1 MKKNDRMKEGNGN
14 RKSFRHRTGFTL
26 VELLITIAI
35 IAILCAILLPALGK
49 VREKG
54 RSITCLSNQKQCML
68 ATAQY
73 LDFSDNIMYSE
84 YENETGYST
93 DRTPLGLLYQQKL
106 LTPGVVVCPS
116 ILLMPKTD
124 THPDLLNPQK
134 LRFYYNRTYGFIAPR
149 STYARQIFNT
159 LAGGAMLATWTD
171 GSWKREINFKSV
183 RTASKLPILAC
194 NYRSFGGGYFALSFQ
209 SNESLPWVNAHLDG
223 CNVAFFDGHAAN
235 LKVSN
240 FRQMRKDSG
249 VGAGHFYVK
258 AALPERIFEP

>member
-1 MKKNDRMKEGNGN
+1 MNRNGWTGHGNG
-14 RKSFRHRTGFTL
+14 SCRHPRREMGFTL

-54 RSITCLSNQKQCML
+54 RSISCLSNQKQCML

-73 LDFSDNIMYSE
+73 LDFSDNIMYAE
-84 YENETGYST
+84 NENETGYSIS
-93 DRTPLGLLYQQKL
+93 RTPLGLLYQQGL

-116 ILLMPKTD
+116 VLLMPKTD
-124 THPDLLNPQK
+124 TDPNLLNPEK
-134 LRFYYNRTYGFIAPR
+134 ARFFYNRTYGFIAPR
-149 STYARQIFNT
+149 STYAREIFNA

-194 NYRSFGGGYFALSFQ
+194 NYLSFGGGYFTLTFQ
-209 SNESLPWVNAHLDG
+209 SNESLPWVNAHLNG

-235 LKVSN
+235 LKLSN
-240 FRQMRKDSG
+240 FRQMKEDSG
-249 VGAGHFYVK
+249 ARTGHFYVK

>member
-1 MKKNDRMKEGNGN
+1 MKKNDRMKDRNGN

-54 RSITCLSNQKQCML
+54 RSISCLSNQKQCML

-73 LDFSDNIMYSE
+73 LDSSDNIMYSE
-84 YENETGYST
+84 NENETGYSIS
-93 DRTPLGLLYQQKL
+93 RTPLGLLYQQGL

-116 ILLMPKTD
+116 VLLMPKTD
-124 THPDLLNPQK
+124 TNPNLLNPQNP
-134 LRFYYNRTYGFIAPR
+134 RFFYNRTYGFIAPR
-149 STYARQIFNT
+149 STYAREIFNA
-159 LAGGAMLATWTD
+159 LAGGAMLATWTA

-194 NYRSFGGGYFALSFQ
+194 NYMSFGGGYFNLTFQ
-209 SNESLPWVNAHLDG
+209 SNESLPWVNAHLNG
-223 CNVAFFDGHAAN
+223 CNVAFFDGHAAS

-249 VGAGHFYVK
+249 ARAGHFYVK
-258 AALPERIFEP
+258 AALPEQIFEP